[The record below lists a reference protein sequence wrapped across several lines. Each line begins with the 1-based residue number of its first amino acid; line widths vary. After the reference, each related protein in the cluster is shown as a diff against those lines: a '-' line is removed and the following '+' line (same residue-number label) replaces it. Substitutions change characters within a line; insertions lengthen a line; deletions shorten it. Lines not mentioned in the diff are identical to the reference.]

1 MMRVYRYSIYILLPY
16 IYNIYIYIY
25 VYISLMAIFLDQD
38 DQEIKRVVNLT
49 KVMNFRYD

>member
-1 MMRVYRYSIYILLPY
+1 MMRVCRYSIYILLPY
-16 IYNIYIYIY
+16 IYNIYIY